1 MSFDNASNDFV
12 RGKTMDSDDYDTD
25 LFDQLDDDLYD
36 MILSPAS
43 VMARSRRSD
52 WLEYFKRAEIEMVM
66 RIYGYSQE
74 KAKALIAKRLA
85 KKGEK
90 P

>member
-1 MSFDNASNDFV
+1 
-12 RGKTMDSDDYDTD
+12 MDSENDDAD
-25 LFDQLDDDLYD
+25 LFDQFDDDLYD
-36 MILSPAS
+36 MIMSPAS
-43 VMARSRRSD
+43 IMARSRRDD
-52 WLEYFKRAEIEMVM
+52 WLEYFKRAEVEMVM

-74 KAKALIAKRLA
+74 KAKALIAQRLA